1 MEIVDDLIGIF
12 KTNTKVFCKD
22 TTERLTKDW
31 TEGSYLIL
39 RIKPMVPRA
48 RSLIDIDYNY
58 NTRKV
63 LSFIVTDNRGIT
75 QSGPTYLS

>member
-1 MEIVDDLIGIF
+1 
-12 KTNTKVFCKD
+12 
-22 TTERLTKDW
+22 
-31 TEGSYLIL
+31 
-39 RIKPMVPRA
+39 MVPRA